1 MPCESFAVC
10 VVGISGADFLVFT
23 LGVGWLVGW
32 CDVVWCGV
40 VGLEIRGLE
49 RRERKSQE
57 SFVCLRR
64 GMFADDLMFS
74 YLSFL

>member
-49 RRERKSQE
+49 RRGEGGREEGKEISRE
-57 SFVCLRR
+57 LCLFKEGDVC
-64 GMFADDLMFS
+64 
-74 YLSFL
+74 